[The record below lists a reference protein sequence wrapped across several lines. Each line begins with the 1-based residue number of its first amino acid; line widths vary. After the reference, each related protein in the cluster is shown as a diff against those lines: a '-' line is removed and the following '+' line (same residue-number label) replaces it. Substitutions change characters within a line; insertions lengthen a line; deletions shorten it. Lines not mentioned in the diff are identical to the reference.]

1 MKHLIDFPAVPL
13 AQLPTPL
20 HRLDNLSRE
29 LGKNLYIKRDDL
41 TGTALGGNKV
51 RKLEFLLADAQ
62 ARGADVVLT
71 AGGPQSNHAM
81 LTAASAARLGMDAV
95 LVLKKR
101 GVLAGGNLILDRLF
115 GAEVVL
121 VDADDYAGVYA
132 EMDWAAWDT
141 STAPWRSPTRPRPWG

>member
-62 ARGADVVLT
+62 ARGRT
-71 AGGPQSNHAM
+71 WCSPP
-81 LTAASAARLGMDAV
+81 AA
-95 LVLKKR
+95 
-101 GVLAGGNLILDRLF
+101 
-115 GAEVVL
+115 
-121 VDADDYAGVYA
+121 
-132 EMDWAAWDT
+132 
-141 STAPWRSPTRPRPWG
+141 PSPTTPCSPPPAPPAWGWTRCWC